1 MCGIVALIGSRE
13 AAPQLLEGLRQLEY
27 RGYDSAGIATV
38 DAETGQGPG
47 RLHCLK
53 AEGKLVNLTARF
65 DAQGAP
71 GHCGIGHTRWATHGK
86 PEERNAHP
94 HLDGSGQVAVV
105 QNGIIEN
112 FRTLREELQ
121 AEGVVFRSET
131 DTEVIPHLLA
141 CQLARLAG
149 EGRKPSGALL
159 LQAVQQVLPRLQ
171 GAYALA
177 VVWAEVPGALVV
189 ARKAAP
195 LLIGLGE
202 GEFLCASDTPAL
214 AGFTR
219 TILPMEDGEVAL
231 LTPLGIELYDAA
243 GERVQRSPS
252 LLSGTE
258 HVADKRSFR
267 HFMLKEIHEQ
277 PETAA
282 LWVARHL
289 PEPVVGQANPLV
301 ALPLAAEVF
310 EGVERIQILACG
322 TSRHAAKVGAYLLE
336 QLAGISTS
344 VFYASEFRYA
354 PPPLSAHTLTIGV
367 TQSGETADTLAA
379 LAMEQER
386 RQLVADP
393 AYAPRLLGIT
403 NRPESSLARMVD
415 HILDIGAGI
424 EVGVAATKTFLG
436 QLLAFYALALA
447 FAERRVGQRQGGGS
461 SGRSREELKALV
473 AQLRQLPQQL
483 EALVA
488 DHDQRCAALAHR
500 FEGTQD
506 VIFLGRGINFPI
518 ALEGA
523 LKLKE
528 ISYIHAEGYPAGEM
542 KHGPIALLDAKVPVV
557 SIAGPGTVFDKVL
570 SNAQEAKARDA
581 QLIGVAPDC
590 PDAELFDTLLPVP
603 VVDELL
609 SPLLTVIPMQLLSYH
624 IAAHRGLDV
633 DQPRNLAKS
642 VTVE

>member
-38 DAETGQGPG
+38 EADPAAPAGAGH
-47 RLHCLK
+47 LHCLK

-65 DAQGAP
+65 EEKGAP

-94 HLDGSGQVAVV
+94 HLDGSGQLAVV

-112 FRTLREELQ
+112 HRRLREELQ
-121 AEGVVFRSET
+121 AGGVVFRSDT
-131 DTEVIPHLLA
+131 DTEVIPHLIA
-141 CQLARLAG
+141 RRLAALQQQG
-149 EGRKPSGALL
+149 QRADGALL
-159 LQAVQQVLPRLQ
+159 LQAIQEVLPLLH

-177 VVWAEVPGALVV
+177 VVWARTPGALVV
-189 ARKAAP
+189 ARRQAP

-219 TILPMEDGEVAL
+219 TILPLEDGEVAL
-231 LTPLGIELYDAA
+231 LTPLGIELYDRA
-243 GERVQRSPS
+243 GERVQRTPS

-267 HFMLKEIHEQ
+267 HFMHKEIHEQ

-289 PEPVVGQANPLV
+289 PESGEALV
-301 ALPLAAEVF
+301 ALPLDEELYA
-310 EGVERIQILACG
+310 GVERIQILACG
-322 TSRHAAKVGAYLLE
+322 TSRHAAQVGAYLLE
-336 QLAGISTS
+336 QLAGIPTA

-354 PPPLSAHTLTIGV
+354 PPPLVPHTLTIGV

-379 LAMEQER
+379 LVMEQER
-386 RQLVADP
+386 RQRVADP
-393 AYAPRLLGIT
+393 AFAPTLLGIT
-403 NRPESSLARMVD
+403 NRPESSLSRLVP

-424 EVGVAATKTFLG
+424 EVGVAATKTFLA
-436 QLLAFYALALA
+436 QLLAFYGLAVA
-447 FAERRVGQRQGGGS
+447 FAERRTHRSDGGA
-461 SGRSREELKALV
+461 RTPAELRALVEELRALPAV
-473 AQLRQLPQQL
+473 LQQL
-483 EALVA
+483 VT
-488 DHDQRCAALAHR
+488 DHDQRCAELAHL
-500 FEGTQD
+500 FADTQD
-506 VIFLGRGINFPI
+506 VIFLGRGINYPI
-518 ALEGA
+518 AMEGA

-542 KHGPIALLDAKVPVV
+542 KHGPIALLDARVPVV
-557 SIAGPGTVFDKVL
+557 SIAVPGTVFDKVL

-581 QLIGVAPDC
+581 QLIGVAPAC
-590 PDAELFDTLLPVP
+590 PDTEIFDLLLPLP
-603 VVDELL
+603 QVDELL

>member
-1 MCGIVALIGSRE
+1 MCGIVAVIGSRE
-13 AAPQLLEGLRQLEY
+13 AAPLLLEGLRQLEY

-38 DAETGQGPG
+38 NGERQ
-47 RLHCLK
+47 LSCLR
-53 AEGKLVNLTARF
+53 AEGKLVNLTQRYE
-65 DAQGAP
+65 AQGGA
-71 GHCGIGHTRWATHGK
+71 GQCGIGHTRWATHGK

-94 HLDGSGQVAVV
+94 HLDGPGRVAVV

-112 FRTLREELQ
+112 YRTLREELQ
-121 AEGVVFRSET
+121 AEGVVFRSDT
-131 DTEVIPHLLA
+131 DTEVIPHLLSRE
-141 CQLARLAG
+141 LARLQGAG
-149 EGRKPSGALL
+149 ASPSGDLL
-159 LQAVQQVLPRLQ
+159 LQALQLVLPRLH

-177 VVWAEVPGALVV
+177 VVWAELPGALVV

-219 TILPMEDGEVAL
+219 TILPLEDGEVAL
-231 LTPLGIELYDAA
+231 LTPLGIELYNEA
-243 GERVQRSPS
+243 GERVQRTPS

-289 PEPVVGQANPLV
+289 PESGPLV
-301 ALPLAAEVF
+301 ALPLAESVF

-322 TSRHAAKVGAYLLE
+322 TSRHAAQVGAYLLE
-336 QLAGISTS
+336 QLAGIPTS

-354 PPPLSAHTLTIGV
+354 PPPLSANTLTIGV

-386 RQLVADP
+386 RRAVADP

-403 NRPESSLARMVD
+403 NRPESSLGRLVD
-415 HILDIGAGI
+415 QILDIGAGI

-436 QLLAFYALALA
+436 QLLAFYGLALA
-447 FAERRVGQRQGGGS
+447 FAERHGGGAT
-461 SGRSREELKALV
+461 GHGPE
-473 AQLRQLPQQL
+473 QLRQLAAGLRALPAQL
-483 EALVA
+483 RELVD
-488 DHDQRCAALAHR
+488 DHDRRCEQLAHL
-500 FEGTQD
+500 FADTQD
-506 VIFLGRGINFPI
+506 VIFLGRGINYPI

-528 ISYIHAEGYPAGEM
+528 FSYIHAEGYPAGEM
-542 KHGPIALLDAKVPVV
+542 KHGPIALLDARVPVV
-557 SIAGPGTVFDKVL
+557 SIAVPGTVFEKVL

-590 PDAELFDTLLPVP
+590 ADAELFDTLLPVP
-603 VVDELL
+603 TVDELL